1 MAQRK
6 RYTGQFKAQVSIDG
20 YAQEYHGTTISKQ
33 APIPPQREPA
43 MEDKRETLQKGR

>member
-20 YAQEYHGTTISKQ
+20 YAQKYHGTTISKQ
-33 APIPPQREPA
+33 APLPS
-43 MEDKRETLQKGR
+43 ETSHIENASQL